1 MTQPLKK
8 YLPKTLFG
16 RALLIIVL
24 PVAIMQIVV
33 AYIFF
38 NAHWSTVT
46 ASLSDSMAANVSMAV
61 DLYKENPG
69 PQKAK
74 ELNEMMRP
82 NMGLALELRD
92 HREFLTAQRRSF
104 FSILDKTLQNSLS
117 ETLDDPFWFDTTRY
131 NNYIDIRVKVD
142 EGTLKFI
149 AARERVFA
157 RTGFVFI
164 FWLVLASMLLTL
176 ISVLFIRN
184 QARPITRLAS
194 AAEAYGKG
202 QDIAD
207 FKPSG
212 AAEVRLAGQSFLK
225 MRQRISR
232 FMDQRTTLLAGV
244 SHDLRTPLTRLNL
257 HLAMQEDTEDTR
269 AARADLQEMET
280 MLNGYL
286 DFARG
291 QMDEESIEVEL
302 NEFVHSIANK
312 NGLSEDSIFLNGNRI
327 IKIKT
332 NAMTRALN
340 NIISNSQKYGDQV
353 EISTESKAG
362 TVSIIVDD
370 NGPGIPKEQ
379 YIEVFRPFYRLDTSR
394 NQNIEG
400 TGLGLSIAQDI
411 VKNHGGR
418 IELGVS
424 KMGGLKVAITLPQ

>member
-1 MTQPLKK
+1 MTPPLKRF
-8 YLPKTLFG
+8 LPKTLFG

-38 NAHWSTVT
+38 NAHWATVT

-61 DLYKENPG
+61 DLYKESPG
-69 PQKAK
+69 PEKAE
-74 ELNEMMRP
+74 ELNKMMRP

-92 HREFLTAQRRSF
+92 HREFLTAQRPSF

-117 ETLDDPFWFDTTRY
+117 QTMSDPFWFDTTRY
-131 NNYIDIRVKVD
+131 SNHIDIRVKVD

-184 QARPITRLAS
+184 QARPITRLAA

-202 QDIAD
+202 QDID
-207 FKPSG
+207 NFKPSG

-232 FMDQRTTLLAGV
+232 FMEQRTTLLAGV

-257 HLAMQEDTEDTR
+257 HLAMQDDTEETR
-269 AARADLQEMET
+269 AARSDLQEMES

-291 QMDEESIEVEL
+291 QIDEDSSEIIL
-302 NEFVHSIANK
+302 TDFIQSIAFK
-312 NGLSEDSIFLNGNRI
+312 NGLKKDNLVLSEGRS

-332 NAMTRALN
+332 GAMTRALD
-340 NIISNSQKYGDQV
+340 NIISNSKKYGNHV
-353 EISTESKAG
+353 VISTLFSSG
-362 TVSIIVDD
+362 SVSIIVEDD
-370 NGPGIPKEQ
+370 GPGIPKEKHAD
-379 YIEVFRPFYRLDTSR
+379 VFRPFYRLDTAR

-411 VKNHGGR
+411 IRNHGGR
-418 IELGVS
+418 IILGES
-424 KMGGLKVAITLPQ
+424 KLGGLQVSVELPL